1 MSKILH
7 GKEYDLTE
15 KDLVNPEET
24 LRQSEL
30 ADDCIKFIYRG
41 HENGWHATEKD
52 DLLQSITFPEYHD
65 DDVLDEIAS
74 IIYGLYLTNARTLKK
89 WLKENPPNADII
101 STIVYLKDRYSY
113 RFKRMIDS
121 DYDEG
126 DEHFE
131 ILLEKVSE
139 HYKEL
144 ARYIESK
151 S

>member
-7 GKEYDLTE
+7 GKEYGLTE

-30 ADDCIKFIYRG
+30 ADDCIISIYRG
-41 HENGWHATEKD
+41 FECGYPTEEKD
-52 DLLQSITFPEYHD
+52 ELLQSITFPEYHD
-65 DDVLDEIAS
+65 DDVLDEIAR
-74 IIYGLYLTNARTLKK
+74 IIYGLYLTNTRTLKK

-101 STIVYLKDRYSY
+101 SAVIYLKDRYSY
-113 RFKRMIDS
+113 RLKKMTGGS
-121 DYDEG
+121 YDEG

-131 ILLEKVSE
+131 ILLEKVCE
-139 HYKEL
+139 HHKEL

-151 S
+151 G